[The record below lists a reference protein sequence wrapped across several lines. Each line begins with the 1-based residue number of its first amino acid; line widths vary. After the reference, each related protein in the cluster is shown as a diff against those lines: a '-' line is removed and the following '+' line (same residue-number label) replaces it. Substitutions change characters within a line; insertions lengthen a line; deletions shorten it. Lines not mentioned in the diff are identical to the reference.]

1 MEYPRMAYAVIT
13 LEEVIETQLL
23 PSSLSAQVAKVVA
36 LTRVCEA
43 AKNQTS
49 NIYTGLEQ
57 GFLIL

>member
-1 MEYPRMAYAVIT
+1 MAYAVIT

>member
-1 MEYPRMAYAVIT
+1 MAYLVIT

-23 PSSLSAQVAKVVA
+23 PSSLSEQVAKVVA

-43 AKNQTS
+43 TKNQTS

-57 GFLIL
+57 GFLTP